1 MEYNTTLA
9 ICDSTMG
16 NVIHSM
22 LTEFPTIKEAIR
34 CTSNCQTKFNTLVYL
49 TYQTENGHVQNLQQY
64 IDNRQHIKKS
74 KCTQDVSGNICDGVK
89 EIISE
94 FSDMHLFIDV
104 LHWEG
109 ENVISKDRSSEAAAQ
124 VKEKLCDIPQ
134 ILQHNSKTYELRG
147 VLSFK
152 AGKTKLRNSIG
163 HYCAFAK
170 RGTSNWEQF
179 DDMKIKTIPVKD
191 TKVVNCEFLVYSI

>member
-49 TYQTENGHVQNLQQY
+49 TYQTENGHIQNLQQY

-109 ENVISKDRSSEAAAQ
+109 NLFSFLYI
-124 VKEKLCDIPQ
+124 
-134 ILQHNSKTYELRG
+134 ILK
-147 VLSFK
+147 
-152 AGKTKLRNSIG
+152 
-163 HYCAFAK
+163 
-170 RGTSNWEQF
+170 
-179 DDMKIKTIPVKD
+179 
-191 TKVVNCEFLVYSI
+191 

>member
-1 MEYNTTLA
+1 M
-9 ICDSTMG
+9 
-16 NVIHSM
+16 
-22 LTEFPTIKEAIR
+22 
-34 CTSNCQTKFNTLVYL
+34 
-49 TYQTENGHVQNLQQY
+49 
-64 IDNRQHIKKS
+64 
-74 KCTQDVSGNICDGVK
+74 
-89 EIISE
+89 
-94 FSDMHLFIDV
+94 
-104 LHWEG
+104 
-109 ENVISKDRSSEAAAQ
+109 ISKDRSSEAAAQ

-179 DDMKIKTIPVKD
+179 DDMKK
-191 TKVVNCEFLVYSI
+191 NQFLSKIQKL